1 MADHTDVLRGI
12 QKKPQVRY
20 PVLTPNIQGFHNAVS
35 PLFHFGLMTSIRFSR
50 VKMVQLNSSL
60 LTGGSWGH

>member
-12 QKKPQVRY
+12 QKKPHVRY

-35 PLFHFGLMTSIRFSR
+35 PPFHFGLMISNRFSR
-50 VKMVQLNSSL
+50 KKMVQLNLSL
-60 LTGGSWGH
+60 LLGGSWCH